1 MASCNLPNFWE
12 CLRWFHEFRLFFAKS
27 DRFHKLK
34 ASKLRVQTDS
44 VLRNVFFSGTTSCSR
59 NSFVTSMI
67 MKLLVWSINRN
78 KEEKTI
84 ATDKTKKSYASL
96 MKTSSPNMSMNVNT
110 EGMMMD
116 WSVDIMMN
124 CFCGMVDGW
133 KTLRLVSSWDDCQRL
148 SPQLASDT
156 L

>member
-1 MASCNLPNFWE
+1 
-12 CLRWFHEFRLFFAKS
+12 
-27 DRFHKLK
+27 
-34 ASKLRVQTDS
+34 
-44 VLRNVFFSGTTSCSR
+44 
-59 NSFVTSMI
+59 

-116 WSVDIMMN
+116 
-124 CFCGMVDGW
+124 
-133 KTLRLVSSWDDCQRL
+133 
-148 SPQLASDT
+148 
-156 L
+156 